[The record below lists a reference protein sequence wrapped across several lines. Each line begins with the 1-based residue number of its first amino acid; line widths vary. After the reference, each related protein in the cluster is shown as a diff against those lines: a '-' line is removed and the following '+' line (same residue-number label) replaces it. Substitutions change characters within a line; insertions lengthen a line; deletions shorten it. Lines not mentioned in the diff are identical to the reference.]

1 MASAIAPIATPE
13 RLPRFERRP
22 RAIPGF
28 ELTERDEEIL
38 KLVARHRFITSAHII
53 ALIDAMFPGSSE
65 QQVLRRLHLLYHSGH
80 VARPKAQVDAYKAGG
95 GARPI
100 VYALG
105 NKGIDLLAAK
115 HNFRRASVDWT
126 AKARTAVRGE
136 IEHALEITDVMVAL
150 DVACRRR
157 GTLQIVYFDE
167 ILATLAPE
175 ETRASRRPY
184 QWPVALRWKGSDI
197 VLHPTPDRIFGI
209 RNLDRAEDKNRKFFF
224 LEADRGTMP
233 TARRALDKTSML
245 RKIVGYA
252 ETYRRDLHKKRYN
265 LPNVR
270 VITVTPGRQRINNII
285 AAYRQHAAALVS
297 PKFFLFADRA
307 GLARADDF
315 LDYPWLDAAGEQ
327 HSLLD

>member
-1 MASAIAPIATPE
+1 MPAAIAIAAE

-38 KLVARHRFITSAHII
+38 KIVAQHRFATSAQII
-53 ALIDAMFPGSSE
+53 ALIGAKFPGSSD

-80 VARPKAQVDAYKAGG
+80 VARPKAQVDTYKAGG

-100 VYALG
+100 VYAIG

-136 IEHALEITDVMVAL
+136 IDHALEITEFMVAL
-150 DVACRRR
+150 DIACRRR
-157 GTLQIVYFDE
+157 GTLQVIHFDE
-167 ILATLAPE
+167 ILASIAPE
-175 ETRASRRPY
+175 ETRKSRRPY
-184 QWPVALRWKGSDI
+184 QWPVALRWKGGDV
-197 VLHPTPDRIFGI
+197 VLHPTPDCIFGI
-209 RNLDRAEDKNRKFFF
+209 RNLDLSDGANRKFFF

-233 TARRALDKTSML
+233 TVRRTLDKTSFL
-245 RKIVGYA
+245 RKILGYA
-252 ETYRRDLHKKRYN
+252 ETYRRGMHAKRYS

-270 VITVTPGRQRINNII
+270 VITVTPGRGRIANII
-285 AAYRQHAAALVS
+285 AAYREHAAALVS

-307 GLARADDF
+307 GLRCAEDF
-315 LDYPWLDAAGEQ
+315 LDYPWLDAEGGQ
-327 HSLLD
+327 HRLLD